1 MRSKKRILISC
12 LILLVC
18 NVCSLHAVS
27 RGMKKVVDDAL
38 DFSVKQSMSMF
49 NVMQS
54 QKGILPRTA
63 KNEIVYIQASA
74 KKIHIGQHKAIT
86 CSHASNYIKNYSN
99 NKSFL

>member
-1 MRSKKRILISC
+1 MEIMRSKKRILISC

-63 KNEIVYIQASA
+63 KMV
-74 KKIHIGQHKAIT
+74 K
-86 CSHASNYIKNYSN
+86 
-99 NKSFL
+99 